1 VLIGLVHGAWHDA
14 RCWAPFADELRRRGL
29 DAVAVDLPT
38 EDPAAT
44 TADYARLADSAI
56 EEAVGDTADDVVL
69 VGHSMGGLTLPVVAA
84 LRPVRR
90 MVFICALVPR
100 PASSWDSVA
109 RAHRDLFSA
118 ELAAGQQVHEDGS
131 TSWEPAAAAD
141 VLYSDCAPAVAA
153 AQAARLRRQ
162 CWTPTRI
169 AAPFTRWPD
178 VESRYVVCAEDRAL
192 VPDGQRRLAREL
204 LAVEPIELPG
214 GHSPFLSRPAAL
226 ADVVLADLS

>member
-1 VLIGLVHGAWHDA
+1 MLIGLVHGAWHDA
-14 RCWAPFADELRRRGL
+14 ECWAPFVDELRRRDV

-44 TADYARLADSAI
+44 TADYARLVDESL
-56 EEAVGDTADDVVL
+56 GDTGDDVVL
-69 VGHSMGGLTLPVVAA
+69 VGHSLGGLTLPIVAG

-90 MVFICALVPR
+90 MVFVCALVPQ
-100 PASSWDSVA
+100 PAESWDSIA
-109 RAHRDLFSA
+109 RSHRGLFSA

-131 TSWEPAAAAD
+131 TSWDPAAAVGVFYAD
-141 VLYSDCAPAVAA
+141 CEPLLAA
-153 AQAARLRRQ
+153 ATAARLRRQ

-178 VESRYVVCAEDRAL
+178 AESRYVVCADDRAL
-192 VPDGQRRLAREL
+192 VPDGERRLAREL
-204 LAVEPIELPG
+204 LGVEPVELPG

-226 ADVVLADLS
+226 ADVVLADQT